1 MRHVVSVNRV
11 LMACMVTCTTHALPV
26 VYMNTT
32 TEKTAALIRLSDY
45 RAPAW
50 QVESVELAF
59 DLAID
64 STEVSS
70 RLLLRRD
77 PDQSAPLRLDGENL
91 ELLSIALDEKPLP
104 ESAYRYADGVL
115 EVDGAR
121 DGSVLETRVRL
132 KPAANTT
139 MEGLFFSGKRDS
151 GFLLTQCEA
160 EGFRH
165 ITFFPDRPDVQ
176 SLYTVTLRADK
187 KRFPVLLA
195 GGNADGS
202 GELQGGRHWARFVD
216 PYRKPS
222 YLFALVAG
230 KLEKISRDYVTADQ
244 RKVTLN
250 IWAESDAIHQC
261 DYAMDSLERAMR
273 WDEET
278 YGRNYDLGV
287 FHIVATHDF
296 NMGAMENKGLN
307 IFNAKYLLADPDSS
321 TDDEYRHVEAVV
333 AHEYFHNWSGNRV
346 TCRDWFQL
354 SLKEGL
360 TVFREQSFSA
370 DMNSAPLKRIED
382 VSLLRRAQ
390 FPEDAGPL
398 AHPVRPAQYSEINNF
413 YTATVYEKGSE
424 LVRMLAARLGKD
436 GFRRGMDL
444 YFERNDGAAATL
456 EDFLSALGDANG
468 IDLMP
473 NLAWYARS
481 GTPRLKAHGHY
492 DAAQKTYAL
501 TLSQHAAS
509 GADANHGEPLPIPVK
524 LALFADSG
532 HMLPLHLDGQTAN
545 ADTSM
550 TEGVVILDQSEQTF
564 VFGQV
569 ESAPVPSLLRGFSAP
584 VILECDYTPAQLAL
598 LLGHD
603 VDGFNRWEAGQ
614 QLAARA
620 FDNLRDGGAGDAV
633 LAWCGTLAT
642 LFASAS
648 IDDALLADLLT
659 PLGEVELA
667 ERESVVDPQRIHA
680 LRQDLQKRLAE
691 RIGVKALEQRY
702 RELAAHTSAH
712 LDSASQAQRR
722 LKRRVLELL
731 ELVDG
736 ATAQSLALS
745 QYDNAPAMTDRLSA
759 LSVLLRGEPSPA
771 ARALQHYRQRYA
783 DNALAMDKW
792 FAIQAQSTAPDA
804 LLRVRALENDPAFT
818 LKNPNRVHALLGSF
832 VRGNPSGFHRADG
845 AGYRLLAERLIQLD
859 ALNPQLAARIATAF
873 NGWQRLEPTRRE
885 AAHAAVAS
893 LARHETLSRN
903 LTEIIDNVFR
913 H

>member
-1 MRHVVSVNRV
+1 
-11 LMACMVTCTTHALPV
+11 
-26 VYMNTT
+26 MNTT
-32 TEKTAALIRLSDY
+32 EEKTSAMIRLSDY

-50 QVESVELAF
+50 QVERVELEF
-59 DLAID
+59 DLDID
-64 STEVSS
+64 ATEVSS

-77 PDQSAPLRLDGENL
+77 PEQSLPLRLDGENL
-91 ELLSIALDEKPLP
+91 ELLSIALDGTRLP
-104 ESAYRYADGVL
+104 DTAYRYVGGVL
-115 EVDGAR
+115 EVDGVS
-121 DGSVLETRVRL
+121 DGSLLETRVRL
-132 KPAANTT
+132 KPIANTT
-139 MEGLFFSGKRDS
+139 MEGLFFSGKRES

-165 ITFFPDRPDVQ
+165 ITFFTDRPDVQ
-176 SLYTVTLRADK
+176 SLYTVTLSADK
-187 KRFPVLLA
+187 ARFPVLLA

-202 GELQGGRHWARFVD
+202 GDLDDGRHWARFVD

-230 KLEKISRDYVTADQ
+230 KLEKISRDYITADK
-244 RKVTLN
+244 RAVTLN
-250 IWAESDAIHQC
+250 IWAERDAIGQC

-278 YGRNYDLGV
+278 YGRNYDLAV

-398 AHPVRPAQYSEINNF
+398 AHPVRPSQYSEINNF

-424 LVRMLAARLGKD
+424 LVRMQAARLGKD

-444 YFERNDGAAATL
+444 YFERNDGRAATL
-456 EDFLSALGDANG
+456 EDFLSALGDANDV
-468 IDLMP
+468 DLTGY
-473 NLAWYARS
+473 LAWYATA
-481 GTPRLKAHGHY
+481 GTPRLKAHGTY
-492 DAAQKTYAL
+492 DAERQTYAL
-501 TLSQHAAS
+501 TLSQHAPN
-509 GADANHGEPLPIPVK
+509 GAAHEPWTPLPIPVK
-524 LALFADSG
+524 LALFG
-532 HMLPLHLDGQTAN
+532 GNGEMLALHRDGQT
-545 ADTSM
+545 S
-550 TEGVVILDQSEQTF
+550 EGVTDGPDTENVVELTQAEQTF
-564 VFGQV
+564 VFTGI
-569 ESAPVPSLLRGFSAP
+569 EAEPVPSLLRGFSAP
-584 VILECDYTPAQLAL
+584 VILTCDYTPTQLAL

-603 VDGFNRWEAGQ
+603 LDGFNRWEAGQ
-614 QLAARA
+614 QLGARA
-620 FDNLRDGGAGDAV
+620 YESLRDSAVTDAV
-633 LAWCGTLAT
+633 QAWCDTLAR
-642 LFASAS
+642 LFTDSA
-648 IDDALLADLLT
+648 IEDALLADLLT
-659 PLGEVELA
+659 PPGEVELA
-667 ERESVVDPQRIHA
+667 EREAMVDPQRIHE
-680 LRQDLQKRLAE
+680 LRQELQRQLAE
-691 RIGVKALEQRY
+691 RIGAKALKQRY
-702 RELAAHTSAH
+702 ESLTTQSGGE
-712 LDSASQAQRR
+712 LDSVSQASRR

-731 ELVDG
+731 EIIDG
-736 ATAQSLALS
+736 ESACTLALS
-745 QYDNAPAMTDRLSA
+745 QYKNAPSMTDRLAA
-759 LSVLLRGEPSPA
+759 LSLLLRGEPAKA
-771 ARALQHYRQRYA
+771 APALQHYRVRYA

-792 FAIQAQSTAPDA
+792 FAVQAQATTGDP
-804 LLRVRALENDPAFT
+804 LGRVQALERDPAFT
-818 LKNPNRVHALLGSF
+818 LKNPNRVHSLLGAF

-845 AGYRLLAERLIQLD
+845 AGYQLLADRLIQLD

-885 AAHAAVAS
+885 AAHAVIAA
-893 LARHETLSRN
+893 LARQENLSRN
-903 LTEIIDNVFR
+903 LTEIVDSVFR